1 MAAQAC
7 RLADLS
13 AFEVTDNQIAI
24 GGLTEGANLRG
35 ATVPRV
41 TDNQIAIGGL
51 TEGTN
56 LRGAT
61 VPRVTDDNQI
71 AIGSLTEGTNLRVG
85 RASQANRSHVY
96 PPPLS
101 RV

>member
-61 VPRVTDDNQI
+61 VPRVTDNQI